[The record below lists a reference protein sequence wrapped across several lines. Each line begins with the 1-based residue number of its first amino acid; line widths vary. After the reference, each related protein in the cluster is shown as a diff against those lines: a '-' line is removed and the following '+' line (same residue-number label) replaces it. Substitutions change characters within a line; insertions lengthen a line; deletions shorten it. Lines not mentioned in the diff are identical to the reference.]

1 MARRQRVCRTIDI
14 AIETDLPPQVV
25 LDAAHDFSM
34 PRRSLIFN
42 AVQPKY
48 FIVHALRDGTADVT
62 EGTRAGLIV
71 NWERCDYDWSQPG
84 KVTAIVKDSNI
95 YAIPGSTW
103 ELNATRVDGRTGV
116 HLIWTRAFNRRP
128 KGLFFSF
135 AYRTFG
141 EKLFGTY
148 AREIIKGLEK
158 LESKPAAA

>member
-62 EGTRAGLIV
+62 EGTRAG
-71 NWERCDYDWSQPG
+71 
-84 KVTAIVKDSNI
+84 
-95 YAIPGSTW
+95 
-103 ELNATRVDGRTGV
+103 
-116 HLIWTRAFNRRP
+116 
-128 KGLFFSF
+128 
-135 AYRTFG
+135 
-141 EKLFGTY
+141 
-148 AREIIKGLEK
+148 
-158 LESKPAAA
+158 